1 MRAVSDDL
9 VTYYNRELVHIR
21 RAAAEFATSN
31 PKIAGRLRI
40 SPDTIEDPHVERLI
54 EAFAFLTARTRQKL
68 DDEFPEIT
76 DAMLEVLYPHYLAP
90 IPSMA
95 IAQFQPQPDLDKGYA
110 IPIGTEI
117 ETEAVEG
124 ERCRFRTT
132 YPVTL
137 WPVRL
142 ASAALA
148 GRPLVAP
155 VNPAAADAVACLRLS
170 LTALGPDANFAKL
183 NPGSLRFFVRGQPQ
197 QTYPLYE
204 LILNDTIAVALADGA
219 ADPNPVLCG
228 PDCLRPVGFGRDEG
242 MLPYSDRSFQGYRL
256 LTEFFAFP
264 EKFLFFDLVP
274 PQGCRPA
281 RDGKQ
286 LDVFL
291 YLRRS
296 VPELERSIS
305 AENFA
310 LGCAPAVNLFRQ
322 RAEPIPLDLAL
333 GEHRV
338 VPDARRPRGMEV
350 YRVERVRASNADGE
364 QRDYLPFY
372 SVEHGGRDEAYAAY
386 WLPVRRQAP
395 DGNPGS
401 ELFLSL
407 VDLGLNPAQPAG
419 WVLSVETTCLNRN
432 IPERLPFGG
441 GRPSLRLVD
450 GAPPVQS
457 VHFITPPTATL
468 RPEFGSGGRWRLLSH
483 LSLNHLS
490 LADTQDGAAALK
502 EILSLYDFRDSAETR
517 AMIQGITRV
526 RAERSTARVPGGG
539 IGAFCRGVDIALE
552 FDEARFAGA
561 GLYLL
566 ASVLE
571 RFLGLYCSINSFV
584 RLSASVK
591 GRPGLL
597 RKWPPRAGNT
607 VLI

>member
-1 MRAVSDDL
+1 MSDDL
-9 VTYYNRELVHIR
+9 ITYYNRELVHIR

-68 DDEFPEIT
+68 DDEFPEIS
-76 DAMLEVLYPHYLAP
+76 DALLEVLYPHYLAP

-95 IAQFQPQPDLDKGYA
+95 IAQFQPMAELDKGYA
-110 IPIGTEI
+110 VPAGTEI
-117 ETEAVEG
+117 ESEPVEG

-137 WPVRL
+137 WPIRL

-155 VNPAAADAVACLRLS
+155 VNPNAGDAVASLRLS
-170 LTALGPDANFAKL
+170 LIAPGPDASFAKL
-183 NPGSLRFFVRGQPQ
+183 APERLRFFIRGQPQ
-197 QTYPLYE
+197 QTYALYE
-204 LILNDTIAVALADGA
+204 LILNDTIAVALAQGA
-219 ADPNPVLCG
+219 SDPEPVLCG
-228 PDCLRPVGFGRDEG
+228 PECIRPVGFGRDEG
-242 MLPYSDRSFQGYRL
+242 MLPYSERSFQGYRL
-256 LTEFFAFP
+256 LTEYFSFP
-264 EKFLFFDLVP
+264 EKFLFFDIIP
-274 PQGCRPA
+274 PQSA
-281 RDGKQ
+281 RTAKEGKQ

-310 LGCAPAVNLFRQ
+310 LGCTPVVNLFRQ
-322 RAEPIPLDLAL
+322 KAEPISLDPAL
-333 GEHRV
+333 TEYRV
-338 VPDARRPRGMEV
+338 VPDARRPRGLEV
-350 YRVERVRASNADGE
+350 YRVDRVRATNPDGE

-372 SVEHGGRDEAYAAY
+372 SIEHGAEEPEDAAY
-386 WLPVRRQAP
+386 WLPTRREGAE
-395 DGNPGS
+395 GNPGS
-401 ELFLSL
+401 EVFLSL
-407 VDLGLNPAQPAG
+407 VDLKMNPALPAG

-432 IPERLPFGG
+432 VPERLPFGG
-441 GRPSLRLVD
+441 GRPSLRLIE
-450 GAPPVQS
+450 GAPMVQA
-457 VHFITPPTATL
+457 VNFLTPPTGTL
-468 RPEFGSGGRWRLLSH
+468 RPESGAGGRWRLLSH

-490 LADTQDGAAALK
+490 LADTRDGAALK

-526 RAERSTARVPGGG
+526 RAERAVARVPGAA
-539 IGAFCRGVDIALE
+539 IGAFCRGIDVALE
-552 FDEARFAGA
+552 FDGARFAGA
-561 GLYLL
+561 GMYLL

-571 RFLGLYCSINSFV
+571 HFLGLYCSINSFV

-597 RKWPPRAGNT
+597 RQWPPRAGET
-607 VLI
+607 QLI